1 MDDEPEPCPD
11 FKPSGAG
18 RGTCRQQLNRHLSLI
33 MQTHFQLLQLAAD
46 VAALKCYFSSCTPLF
61 LGLAA
66 RARTQAGFI
75 MDVMLQ
81 QGSSIAL
88 PAIEPPCPNLAMDP
102 DLGEQALSTALEAC
116 LQLEMSKKLEEFSE
130 AVREQGNNDVR
141 ALADALS
148 SESRRVQAGLMRMCA
163 VVLHSQSKLEALAQ
177 VEKLMSAC

>member
-1 MDDEPEPCPD
+1 
-11 FKPSGAG
+11 
-18 RGTCRQQLNRHLSLI
+18 
-33 MQTHFQLLQLAAD
+33 
-46 VAALKCYFSSCTPLF
+46 
-61 LGLAA
+61 
-66 RARTQAGFI
+66 